1 MSAPNRAKRRQS
13 HEQGN
18 HKPGVS
24 HHHRGFEE
32 EIGGDMEEIISRWIW
47 DRAHKIG
54 HVNLDANI

>member
-24 HHHRGFEE
+24 HNHRGFEE
-32 EIGGDMEEIISRWIW
+32 KIGGDMEEIIKLIEIIL
-47 DRAHKIG
+47 KEL
-54 HVNLDANI
+54 NK